1 MIFAD
6 LLNLQEPKL
15 DRLRELAD
23 GIKNQHPAYC
33 KQRTWT
39 ALFVPYTSP
48 LSDGEAQELFNRLP
62 PCKCCEDKG
71 GES

>member
-1 MIFAD
+1 MTFDD

-33 KQRTWT
+33 KHKTWQK
-39 ALFVPYTSP
+39 LFVPHASP
-48 LSDGEAQELFNRLP
+48 LSDDEAQELFNLLP
-62 PCKCCEDKG
+62 PCKCCEDEG